1 MIPPRPPKAPKPP
14 RREKIKDRSVFLR
27 TPAQMDFLLT
37 LLAKLPYDD
46 ENPVEVLMREQVKK
60 RQDRLNQ
67 AMWAGP
73 LRDIEAQARF
83 PHPNGKL
90 YPAAMWHEHL
100 KELFLPDENLPD
112 FDPSHV
118 LDDYRKWDIDP
129 FNGQR
134 RLHGSTTHLTDRGM
148 RFYLLQ
154 VEAHMASEYQVTFT
168 APDEE
173 RG

>member
-1 MIPPRPPKAPKPP
+1 MAISSSSPRPAKPAK
-14 RREKIKDRSVFLR
+14 RAKIETRSVFLR
-27 TPAQMDFLLT
+27 SQAQVDFLLI
-37 LLAKLPYDD
+37 LIAKLPLDD
-46 ENPVEVLMREQVKK
+46 ENPVEVVMREQLKK

-73 LRDIEAQARF
+73 LRDIEAQAEFQGRKF
-83 PHPNGKL
+83 S
-90 YPAAMWHEHL
+90 AEVWHEHL

-112 FDPSHV
+112 FDPTHV

-148 RFYLLQ
+148 RAYLLQ
-154 VEAHMASEYQVTFT
+154 VEAHMASEYGVTFT

>member
-1 MIPPRPPKAPKPP
+1 MIPPRSPKPPKPP
-14 RREKIKDRSVFLR
+14 RREKIKPRSVFLR

-60 RQDRLNQ
+60 RKDSLNQ

-73 LRDIEAQARF
+73 LRDIEAQAEFR
-83 PHPNGKL
+83 GRK
-90 YPAAMWHEHL
+90 YSAEVWAEHL

-118 LDDYRKWDIDP
+118 LDGYYKWDIDP

-134 RLHGSTTHLTDRGM
+134 RLHGSTTHLTDQGM

-154 VEAHMASEYQVTFT
+154 MEAHMASEYEVTFT